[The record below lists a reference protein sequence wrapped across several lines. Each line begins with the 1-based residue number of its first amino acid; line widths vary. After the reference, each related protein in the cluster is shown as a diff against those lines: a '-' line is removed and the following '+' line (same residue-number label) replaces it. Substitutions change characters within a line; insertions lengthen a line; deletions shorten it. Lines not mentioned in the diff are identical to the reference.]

1 LCAFTVKLNAH
12 RQVQGVLRGFDQFMN
27 IVLEDTKEFGAGNA
41 EPQPIGTTVRF
52 CTLLWME
59 YLVGDRTVAECI
71 VRCL

>member
-1 LCAFTVKLNAH
+1 
-12 RQVQGVLRGFDQFMN
+12 MN

-41 EPQPIGTTVRF
+41 EPQPIGTTVRV
-52 CTLLWME
+52 CILLWME

>member
-1 LCAFTVKLNAH
+1 
-12 RQVQGVLRGFDQFMN
+12 MN